1 MSVFA
6 LKILAMLSMVCD
18 HLGWWLSCEGLISG
32 PVYTAMRSFGRLAF
46 PIFAFLI
53 VNGCSRT
60 KDRAGYITRLALFAL
75 ISQPAYVLVF
85 TVVNYR
91 GALGALSFDAP
102 GTVQLLLCAA
112 LGLIWFGFIR
122 RNCSALIIALAPFV
136 GLCTLKLGDI
146 YLLRPHMNVFYTLGF
161 SLAAM
166 CAMEMFA
173 GRKSREKD
181 SLAAAGALI
190 IALLL
195 IWSRSDYG
203 LSGML
208 LMLMLWYFRENRMQQ
223 YLMLPVWAAAH
234 YIPGGNIG
242 FFICAALAL
251 LPISMYDGR
260 LGKPLKT
267 VFYLVYP
274 LHLSVLG
281 VLIIWQARL

>member
-1 MSVFA
+1 
-6 LKILAMLSMVCD
+6 
-18 HLGWWLSCEGLISG
+18 
-32 PVYTAMRSFGRLAF
+32 
-46 PIFAFLI
+46 
-53 VNGCSRT
+53 
-60 KDRAGYITRLALFAL
+60 
-75 ISQPAYVLVF
+75 
-85 TVVNYR
+85 
-91 GALGALSFDAP
+91 
-102 GTVQLLLCAA
+102 
-112 LGLIWFGFIR
+112 
-122 RNCSALIIALAPFV
+122 V